1 MASTGW
7 NGGKA
12 KSTQQ
17 AKAWMR
23 HNSKEERI
31 EANHSNTEI
40 DKSRT
45 PLNFSFRGLSYKQR
59 CAAYDKRMGE
69 IDQGK
74 PGSGK
79 NARTVLQSVTVYA
92 PEALRGDLPKLRE
105 WFHRVGELAEQQFRP
120 ENVIDMAVDVDE
132 VHSYLDEQEKVWK
145 LAAEHGHL
153 WLVPE
158 VDGKLNG
165 KQFSRRA
172 AIVKFNDAIQ
182 YMTEREFGCAFND
195 GTKKKRRG
203 TVEQLKARTLRA
215 EVEQLQEQAETI
227 ITDAMD
233 AAMEIRVEAAR
244 DARATRKEADQ
255 DRAEAKRERNAAWW
269 DAQEAQATKDE
280 ADEYARTTRKQADQD
295 AQEKRAAADRDA
307 EATRQAAER
316 DAVRIRQEATVAAQV
331 AQGQAAAAR
340 LARDEAKKEA
350 TEYARKAQQL
360 KQARDSLQTALQGD
374 LRTFQAQEAKQNA
387 VGFLDALAATVRP
400 LVEVSRVRVPATVTP
415 GTAAGSVWAQLQ
427 AQVAR
432 MDRNTPACDAAQ
444 QRSL

>member
-1 MASTGW
+1 MASAGW

-23 HNSKEERI
+23 HNSKKERI

-105 WFHRVGELAEQQFRP
+105 WFHRVGELAEQQFRS

-227 ITDAMD
+227 IQDALD
-233 AAMEIRVEAAR
+233 AATDTRAEARR
-244 DARATRKEADQ
+244 DARATRREADNYAY
-255 DRAEAKRERNAAWW
+255 RTRRKANR
-269 DAQEAQATKDE
+269 DAVKTTAQAE
-280 ADEYARTTRKQADQD
+280 
-295 AQEKRAAADRDA
+295 RDA
-307 EATRQAAER
+307 EATREAARLAAQEIRAQAER
-316 DAVRIRQEATVAAQV
+316 DAQALREQVAAMRRERDETKADRDRARED
-331 AQGQAAAAR
+331 AQGWAA
-340 LARDEAKKEA
+340 
-350 TEYARKAQQL
+350 KAHKLQT
-360 KQARDSLQTALQGD
+360 AHNSLQTALQGD
-374 LRTFQAQEAKQNA
+374 LRAVQAQEAKQGA
-387 VGFLDALAATVRP
+387 TALLAALGASVRP
-400 LVEVSRVRVPATVTP
+400 LVAQAVKVPPAVTP
-415 GTAAGSVWAQLQ
+415 GPVAGSVYAQLRQ
-427 AQVAR
+427 RVAAMDAQR
-432 MDRNTPACDAAQ
+432 DAHQ
-444 QRSL
+444 DGLGLG

>member
-1 MASTGW
+1 MASAGW

-120 ENVIDMAVDVDE
+120 ENVIDMAVDVEE
-132 VHSYLDEQEKVWK
+132 VHPYLDEQEKVWK

-227 ITDAMD
+227 IQDALD
-233 AAMEIRVEAAR
+233 AATDTRAEARR
-244 DARATRKEADQ
+244 DARATRREADNYAY
-255 DRAEAKRERNAAWW
+255 RTRRKANR
-269 DAQEAQATKDE
+269 DAVK
-280 ADEYARTTRKQADQD
+280 TTAQADQD
-295 AQEKRAAADRDA
+295 A
-307 EATRQAAER
+307 EATREAARLAAQEIRAQAER
-316 DAVRIRQEATVAAQV
+316 DAQALREQVAAMRRERD
-331 AQGQAAAAR
+331 AAKAD
-340 LARDEAKKEA
+340 RDEARKDERQ
-350 TEYARKAQQL
+350 ARQDAQGWAVKAHKL
-360 KQARDSLQTALQGD
+360 KQAHDGLQTALVGD
-374 LRTFQAQEAKQNA
+374 VRAVEAQEAKRGA
-387 VGFLDALAATVRP
+387 TALLAALGASVRP
-400 LVEVSRVRVPATVTP
+400 LAMPARETPQAVRDGLAAVKPSGARPGAVWAELQRRYLGDSQGPAAP
-415 GTAAGSVWAQLQ
+415 GTDGPTLG
-427 AQVAR
+427 
-432 MDRNTPACDAAQ
+432 
-444 QRSL
+444 

>member
-1 MASTGW
+1 MASAGW

-12 KSTQQ
+12 KSTAQ

-23 HNSKEERI
+23 HNSKDERI
-31 EANHSNTEI
+31 AANHSNTDI

-45 PLNFSFRGLSYKQR
+45 PLNWSYRGLSYKAR

-79 NARTVLQSVTVYA
+79 NARTVLQAVCVYSPA
-92 PEALRGDLPKLRE
+92 ALRGDLDKLRD
-105 WFHRVGELAEQQFRP
+105 WFQRVGELAEAQFGAA
-120 ENVIDMAVDVDE
+120 NVIDMAVDVDE
-132 VHSYLDEQEKVWK
+132 VHDYPDADTGEQRT
-145 LAAEHGHL
+145 AAEHGHL

-158 VDGKLNG
+158 VDGRLNG
-165 KQFSRRA
+165 KEFSRRA
-172 AIVKFNDAIQ
+172 AINKFNDTIQ
-182 YMTEREFGCAFND
+182 HMTALEFGCQWND
-195 GTKKKRRG
+195 GTKAKRRG
-203 TVEQLKARTLRA
+203 TVEQLKRNSLRA
-215 EVEQLQEQAETI
+215 EVEQLQKQAETI

-387 VGFLDALAATVRP
+387 VGFLDALAAIVRP
-400 LVEVSRVRVPATVTP
+400 LVDASRVRVPATVTP